1 MARASADPD
10 SVSSM
15 TWQRLCSILALCAIS
30 SIFGC
35 GKTAAPTVHGKV
47 TLDGES
53 VSMGSIE
60 FHPQGSGGTKASAA
74 IEQGSYTIP
83 ATTKMQPGKYRVQI
97 NWMKP
102 TGKKIPS
109 ADPGITADEM
119 REAIPAKYNTNSTLT
134 AEIAPGDSEKDFA
147 LTSK

>member
-1 MARASADPD
+1 
-10 SVSSM
+10 M
-15 TWQRLCSILALCAIS
+15 TWQQYGSLLALCTVAG
-30 SIFGC
+30 IFGC
-35 GKTAAPTVHGKV
+35 GKSSAPTVHGKV

-60 FHPQGSGGTKASAA
+60 FHPQGSGGTKAAAA
-74 IEQGSYTIP
+74 IEQGAYAIP

-97 NWMKP
+97 SWMKP
-102 TGKKIPS
+102 TGKKIAS

-119 REAIPAKYNTNSTLT
+119 REAVPAKYNTATTLT
-134 AEIAPGDSEKDFA
+134 AEIGAGDTEKDFV